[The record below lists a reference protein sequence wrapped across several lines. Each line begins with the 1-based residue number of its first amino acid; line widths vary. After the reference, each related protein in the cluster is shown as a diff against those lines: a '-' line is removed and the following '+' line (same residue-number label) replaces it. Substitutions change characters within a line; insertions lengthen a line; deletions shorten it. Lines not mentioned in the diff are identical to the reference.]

1 MGKVGAQGRREECL
15 GVYIKHRYTT
25 ELLMAMPSINEKCV
39 TIVLLLCQRLCQG
52 ICDVVVRVFFTYLH
66 ISSIYDLP
74 DEMEAPKNVFG
85 SLMRSGFLCL
95 RNGSIVVTIEIY
107 SI

>member
-1 MGKVGAQGRREECL
+1 M
-15 GVYIKHRYTT
+15 
-25 ELLMAMPSINEKCV
+25 
-39 TIVLLLCQRLCQG
+39 RLRQG
-52 ICDVVVRVFFTYLH
+52 ICDVVVRVYFTYLH
-66 ISSIYDLP
+66 ISSIYDLS

-107 SI
+107 SIRISNCVLLRTLQLTAPPLRQNTTPNCDRELSLSI

>member
-1 MGKVGAQGRREECL
+1 MNAVHVRNQ
-15 GVYIKHRYTT
+15 KH
-25 ELLMAMPSINEKCV
+25 ELTPPRNSV
-39 TIVLLLCQRLCQG
+39 TIVLLLCQRLRQG
-52 ICDVVVRVFFTYLH
+52 ISDVVVRVYFTYLH

-95 RNGSIVVTIEIY
+95 RNCSNVVTIEIH
-107 SI
+107 SIRYAWNNP